1 MADVVDKATRSRMM
15 AGIKGKDTN
24 PEIFLRKA
32 LFALGFRFRL
42 HRPDIPGRPD
52 IVLPKHRALVLVHGC
67 YWHGH
72 QCRNFKWPVTNA
84 QFWRDKIDANR
95 RRDRENLSAQRKAGW
110 RIIIVWECAIRGSM
124 KRAPTIDVVT
134 LISRWIA
141 TGRDYAVVDTRG
153 LHIRGN

>member
-84 QFWRDKIDANR
+84 QFWRDKIDAIAGVTGKTCQHSGKP
-95 RRDRENLSAQRKAGW
+95 DGASLSF
-110 RIIIVWECAIRGSM
+110 GSA
-124 KRAPTIDVVT
+124 RSA
-134 LISRWIA
+134 
-141 TGRDYAVVDTRG
+141 AV
-153 LHIRGN
+153 